1 MPSFSFFGKSNSR
14 LFTCYLLMSSPLSN
28 NLASQERRAGLSL
41 ALIYA
46 FRMLGLF
53 MILPVFALYA
63 EHFPGATPLMMGL
76 ALGIYGLTQALLQ
89 IPFGMWSDRI
99 GRKPVIFIGLLIFA
113 VGSLI
118 AGSATTIEGVI
129 IGRAIQGG
137 GAIASALMAL
147 AADLSREEHRTKM
160 MALIGVSIGLS
171 FAASMVLG
179 PIVNDFIGISGIFF
193 STAVLAMVG
202 VAILYFFVPDP
213 VRSYFHRDAEVET
226 QSLLSVMKDSQLIR
240 LDIGIFALHFILMCI
255 FLVMPLILLNDFSVA
270 ADKHWQIYL
279 PVFAASLVIMV
290 PFIIIAERKQVMK
303 PVFNG
308 AIISLVIATSVF
320 LSSHSLWSLVFGLVI
335 FFAGFNLLE
344 ASLPSLITKIAP
356 ATQKGTAMGMYS
368 SSQFMGAFAGG
379 AVGGYAHQ
387 SWGIPGVFYTVLIV
401 LTFWLLLALTM
412 KKPGSLSTYLL
423 NVRDVTVEQLLAVE
437 GVVEAALIEEQQV
450 VDRVDDKDAENR
462 PLTVA
467 YLKVKKRILDEE
479 KLLSLAASDRA

>member
-1 MPSFSFFGKSNSR
+1 
-14 LFTCYLLMSSPLSN
+14 MSSPLSN

-63 EHFPGATPLMMGL
+63 EHYPGATPMMMGL

-118 AGSATTIEGVI
+118 AGSATTIEGII

-160 MALIGVSIGLS
+160 MALIGVSIGIS

-179 PIVNDFIGISGIFF
+179 PIVNDLIGISGIFF
-193 STAVLAMVG
+193 STAALALVG
-202 VAILYFFVPDP
+202 IAILYFFVPDP

-226 QSLLSVMKDSQLIR
+226 QSLLSVLKDTQLLR
-240 LDIGIFALHFILMCI
+240 LDIGIFSLHFILMCI

-437 GVVEAALIEEQQV
+437 GVVEAALIEEQPV
-450 VDRVDDKDAENR
+450 VDWVDDKDADNR
-462 PLTVA
+462 PLMVA

-479 KLLSLAASDRA
+479 KLLSLAASD

>member
-63 EHFPGATPLMMGL
+63 EHYPGATPMMMGL

-118 AGSATTIEGVI
+118 AGSATTIEGII

-147 AADLSREEHRTKM
+147 AADLSREEHRTTM
-160 MALIGVSIGLS
+160 MALIGVSIGIS

-179 PIVNDFIGISGIFF
+179 PIVNDLIGISGIFF
-193 STAVLAMVG
+193 STAALALVG
-202 VAILYFFVPDP
+202 IAILYFFVPDP

-226 QSLLSVMKDSQLIR
+226 QSLLSVLKDTQLLR
-240 LDIGIFALHFILMCI
+240 LDIGIFSLHFILMCI

-437 GVVEAALIEEQQV
+437 GVVEAALIEEQPV
-450 VDRVDDKDAENR
+450 VDWVDDKDADNR